1 MTEKEIQR
9 LADLL
14 FDKIAERQEQEDQLY
29 HDQMIRLMRDGY
41 TITDV
46 TKRLVS
52 EEEELIGEL
61 AKLQTI
67 LMILEDKEEYEKA
80 AKVMARI
87 RILKN
92 KLK

>member
-14 FDKIAERQEQEDQLY
+14 FDKISERQEQEDQLY

-46 TKRLVS
+46 TKKLVS

>member
-14 FDKIAERQEQEDQLY
+14 FDKISERQEQEDQLY